1 MTNLLEIRDLAFAYC
16 GRAPVLDGVSLTLAP
31 SEKLGLAGENGSGKT
46 TLLRLVSGLE
56 KPARGTISYRG
67 AALRCEA
74 DFRASR
80 PKLGY
85 VLQDA
90 REQLFFPEV
99 IDDVA
104 FGPLNL
110 GKSQEEARRD
120 ATEALEMLGIGHLRD
135 QLGVRLSGGERK
147 LVAIASV
154 LSMKPEALLLDE
166 PTNALDAR
174 ARARIVEILAG
185 LPVAAIVVS
194 HDAELLRATCTR
206 FVRLASGRLEDASP
220 SEL

>member
-1 MTNLLEIRDLAFAYC
+1 MKNILEIRGLNFAYP
-16 GRAPVLDGVSLTLAP
+16 GREPVLKGADLRLAAG
-31 SEKLGLAGENGSGKT
+31 EKLGLTGDNGSGKT
-46 TLLRLVSGLE
+46 TFLRLVSGLE
-56 KPARGTISYRG
+56 KPAAGTIFYRG
-67 AALRCEA
+67 APLACEA

-110 GKSQEEARRD
+110 GRSASQARQD
-120 ATEALEMLGIGHLRD
+120 ALEALEMLGIGHLAD
-135 QLGVRLSGGERK
+135 KLSIRLSGGERK

-166 PTNALDAR
+166 PTNALDAK
-174 ARARIVEILAG
+174 ARARIVGILAE

-206 FVRLASGRLEDASP
+206 FLKLAGGKFEEVGSDA
-220 SEL
+220 L